1 MRRQDQ
7 LAFLTL
13 ILFKILTGEHQIL
26 FSEFFSTMG
35 GNSAISFVAKK
46 IPGKRSE
53 PRFHYKK
60 ICKRTMYVWSKKSIL
75 SPFAHFKPYLII
87 KHHFNSF

>member
-35 GNSAISFVAKK
+35 GNFAISFVAKK
-46 IPGKRSE
+46 
-53 PRFHYKK
+53 
-60 ICKRTMYVWSKKSIL
+60 
-75 SPFAHFKPYLII
+75 
-87 KHHFNSF
+87 NSGEKG